1 MRISKRDRLLLI
13 VLAFV
18 AAFALYYFLLM
29 HPKEESISNLETSFS
44 QWESMKSDV
53 DAKLTSEKI
62 LDKNIEDLKDQIR
75 SASLPLYE
83 EITQEEIVALLSRFA
98 EGSFLNISEMQSS
111 PNLSTSEGIMR
122 YQTTLSFKGN
132 YDDLLGYIR
141 TIRNNDKHIIL
152 NSVII
157 TNNLQDELTGKMV
170 LEFNAIT
177 NAKEYISESEKLV
190 SKELNTRDVLMGP
203 FLPYESFVINE
214 APGTTDTVNPEYPQY
229 PDTTDELNYE
239 DYNPKTQIYSFEEGD
254 FFFVANSEDIQGGL
268 TRSKTKISDG
278 YSAEMSFDF
287 MASRPYSEAN
297 LVFDQNKVMLT
308 KQVDTIGLWVYAY
321 EASNHK
327 LGVVILDSKG
337 KEFRVELANAV
348 DWTQWNEL
356 EVQMPVEITY
366 PCMIQRIYVEG
377 IGYDQKLTGK
387 YLMDQ
392 LEVSYPVN

>member
-1 MRISKRDRLLLI
+1 MRISKRDKLLLI

-18 AAFALYYFLLM
+18 AVFALYYFLLM
-29 HPKEESISNLETSFS
+29 QPKEKSINTLSTSLD

-53 DAKLTSEKI
+53 DAKLMSEKI
-62 LDKNIEDLKDQIR
+62 LDKNIEDLKNQIQ
-75 SASLPLYE
+75 SASLPLYD
-83 EITQEEIVALLSRFA
+83 EINQEEIVALLSKFA
-98 EGSFLNISEMQSS
+98 EGTFLNISEMQSS
-111 PNLSTSEGIMR
+111 PDLSTSESIQK

-141 TIRNNDKHIIL
+141 TIRNNDKHILL
-152 NSVII
+152 NNII
-157 TNNLQDELTGKMV
+157 VTNNMQDELNGKMV
-170 LEFNAIT
+170 LEFNAIP
-177 NAKEYISESEKLV
+177 NAKEYIIESEKLV
-190 SKELNTRDVLMGP
+190 SREINTRDVLLGP
-203 FLPYESFVINE
+203 FVPYETFVINE
-214 APGTTDTVNPEYPQY
+214 AIETPETVYPEYP
-229 PDTTDELNYE
+229 DATDEVNYE
-239 DYNPKTQIYSFEEGD
+239 DYRPKTQIYSFEEGD
-254 FFFVANSEDIQGGL
+254 FFFVANNDDIQGDV

-278 YSAEMSFDF
+278 YSAELNFDF
-287 MASRPYSEAN
+287 MASRPYSEAS

-308 KQVDTIGLWVYAY
+308 KQVETIGLWVYAY

-327 LGVVILDSKG
+327 FGVVVLDSKG
-337 KEFRVELANAV
+337 KEFRVELASAV

-356 EVQMPVEITY
+356 EVQMPVEVTY